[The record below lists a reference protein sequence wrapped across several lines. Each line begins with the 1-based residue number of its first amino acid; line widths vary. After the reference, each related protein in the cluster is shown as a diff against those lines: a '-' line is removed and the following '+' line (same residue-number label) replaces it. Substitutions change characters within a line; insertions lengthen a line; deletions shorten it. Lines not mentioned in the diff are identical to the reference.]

1 MKTWDERIDE
11 VWDDATGEEVGDDT
25 ISRIDALA
33 AERGPDNARAE
44 FERGGARDSAGRPAE
59 AVALYRRALA
69 LGLDGEHRPQCVIQM
84 ASSLRNLGE
93 YDEAL
98 AVIRAEEELAPDG
111 PYRDAV
117 ACVHAL
123 ILASAGRRRGSLR
136 GAARPRPASAALPPF
151 DDGLCPRDRGRRHL
165 ICRRRTRPGRCVV
178 AGRFESLKHG
188 IRS

>member
-33 AERGPDNARAE
+33 AERGPDDARAE

-123 ILASAGRRRGSLR
+123 ILASAGRPAEGLSVALL
-136 GAARPRPASAALPPF
+136 ALVPHVPRY
-151 DDGLCPRDRGRRHL
+151 H
-165 ICRRRTRPGRCVV
+165 
-178 AGRFESLKHG
+178 
-188 IRS
+188 RSMTAYAHEIADADT

>member
-33 AERGPDNARAE
+33 AERGPDDARAE

-98 AVIRAEEELAPDG
+98 AVIRAEAELAPDG

-123 ILASAGRRRGSLR
+123 ILASAGRPAEGLSVALL
-136 GAARPRPASAALPPF
+136 ALVPHLPRY
-151 DDGLCPRDRGRRHL
+151 H
-165 ICRRRTRPGRCVV
+165 
-178 AGRFESLKHG
+178 
-188 IRS
+188 RSMTAYAHEIADADT

>member
-11 VWDDATGEEVGDDT
+11 VWDDATGEAVGDDT

-33 AERGPDNARAE
+33 AERGPDDARAE

-123 ILASAGRRRGSLR
+123 ILASAGRPAEGLSVALL
-136 GAARPRPASAALPPF
+136 ALVPHLPRY
-151 DDGLCPRDRGRRHL
+151 H
-165 ICRRRTRPGRCVV
+165 
-178 AGRFESLKHG
+178 
-188 IRS
+188 RSMTAYAHEIADADT

>member
-33 AERGPDNARAE
+33 AERGPDDARAE

-98 AVIRAEEELAPDG
+98 AVIRAEAELAPDG

-117 ACVHAL
+117 ACVHSL
-123 ILASAGRRRGSLR
+123 ILASAGRPAEGLSVALL
-136 GAARPRPASAALPPF
+136 ALVPHLPRY
-151 DDGLCPRDRGRRHL
+151 H
-165 ICRRRTRPGRCVV
+165 
-178 AGRFESLKHG
+178 
-188 IRS
+188 RSMTAYAHEIADADT

>member
-1 MKTWDERIDE
+1 MKTWDERIEE

-25 ISRIDALA
+25 IARIDALA
-33 AERGPDNARAE
+33 AERGPDDARAE

-98 AVIRAEEELAPDG
+98 DVIRAEEELAPDG

-123 ILASAGRRRGSLR
+123 ILASAGRPAEGLSVALLALVPHLPRYHRSMT
-136 GAARPRPASAALPPF
+136 AYAREIADA
-151 DDGLCPRDRGRRHL
+151 D
-165 ICRRRTRPGRCVV
+165 T
-178 AGRFESLKHG
+178 
-188 IRS
+188 